1 MVPGRWDS
9 HKHQSIDHEGGVM
22 CGVPLV
28 DVLVPTERLR
38 AVLEAMRQQGQTQI
52 TFEGLR
58 KSCLIAL
65 GTDGEAAAGSAAP
78 CAVSEFACAVAA
90 AAAARIVYHYVKL
103 DHVWSMTRDRRDRL
117 YYVSSVLE
125 MLDSIQGH
133 AMLQNKEHEEMDDV
147 VEAVRNG
154 VTPRLRPVAPAAI
167 GSQPCNGGTETFNND
182 FTRV

>member
-1 MVPGRWDS
+1 
-9 HKHQSIDHEGGVM
+9 M
-22 CGVPLV
+22 CRVPLV
-28 DVLVPTERLR
+28 DVLVPMERLR

-52 TFEGLR
+52 TFEELR

-65 GTDGEAAAGSAAP
+65 GTDDGDTAASPAAQ

-103 DHVWSMTRDRRDRL
+103 NHVWSVTKDRRDRL
-117 YYVSSVLE
+117 YHLSSVLE

-133 AMLQNKEHEEMDDV
+133 VMLQGKEQEELDDV
-147 VEAVRNG
+147 VEAVRKG
-154 VTPRLRPVAPAAI
+154 VTPHLRRVAPAAI
-167 GSQPCNGGTETFNND
+167 GSQPCNEGTETFNND

>member
-1 MVPGRWDS
+1 
-9 HKHQSIDHEGGVM
+9 M
-22 CGVPLV
+22 CRVPLV

-65 GTDGEAAAGSAAP
+65 GTDDGQTAASSTEQ

-103 DHVWSMTRDRRDRL
+103 DHVWSMTKDRRDRL
-117 YYVSSVLE
+117 YYLSSVLE
-125 MLDSIQGH
+125 MLDSIQAH
-133 AMLQNKEHEEMDDV
+133 VMLQDEEQEEMHDV
-147 VEAVRNG
+147 VEAVRKG

-167 GSQPCNGGTETFNND
+167 GSKSGNGGTETFNKD
-182 FTRV
+182 FTHA